1 MRTLAM
7 FVIATFLFAFQ
18 SPVAMADHSAISDF
32 GLSYVTY
39 NVGSVSYGWTFALSQ
54 PISVSSLGVW
64 DYNENGLEDE
74 HGIGLWD
81 VTGTPLAVATIPD
94 GTAAQLIDGFRYQDL
109 VSPLLLMPGQY
120 TLGARYNGIDHFH
133 AQYASSTPAFAQ
145 PITFITSRH
154 YIHPDSGTPVAFPEV
169 SDPNGLIIGANFRFL
184 TVPEPAT
191 LWLCCVGMFGIF
203 RRRRV
208 WEQAN

>member
-7 FVIATFLFAFQ
+7 SVIATFLFGFQ
-18 SPVAMADHSAISDF
+18 SPAAMADHSAISDF

-39 NVGSVSYGWTFALSQ
+39 NVGSVSYGWSFAVSQ

-81 VTGTPLAVATIPD
+81 VTGTPLAVATIPG

-109 VSPLLLMPGQY
+109 VGPLLLMPGEY
-120 TLGARYNGIDHFH
+120 TVGARYNGIDHFH
-133 AQYASSTPAFAQ
+133 AQFASSMPAFAQ
-145 PITFITSRH
+145 SITFITSRH
-154 YIHPDSGTPVAFPEV
+154 YIHPDSGSPVAYPQVADSF
-169 SDPNGLIIGANFRFL
+169 GLIIGANFRF
-184 TVPEPAT
+184 TIVPEPTT
-191 LWLCCVGMFGIF
+191 LWLLSLGLIGIF
-203 RRRRV
+203 RRRQ
-208 WEQAN
+208 EI